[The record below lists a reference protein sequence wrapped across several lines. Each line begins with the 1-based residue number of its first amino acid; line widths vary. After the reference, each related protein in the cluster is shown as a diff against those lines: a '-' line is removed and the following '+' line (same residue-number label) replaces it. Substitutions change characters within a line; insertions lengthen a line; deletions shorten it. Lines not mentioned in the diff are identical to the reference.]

1 MKPFLSVC
9 IPTYNRDSLLKEAI
23 DSILSQ
29 NCNDYIEIVVS
40 DNASSDKTEEMM
52 SDICNKNSNV
62 KYFRIEENKGPDFN
76 FLNAVNLASG
86 EYCWL
91 LGSDDLADQDSIS
104 KILSSLENN
113 NCDILLFNSIDCE
126 FDMTPRFKRSL
137 LAKEVASRAFDF
149 SNDEELT
156 FYVSKGQSLGALLS
170 YISSIVFKRASW
182 QKVDFYESYIG
193 SGFIHT
199 FILLSIVAKGAK
211 LKYLTDALVFQRGD
225 NDSAMDPSSNGFSRI
240 MIEFHAYEKF
250 ADTFFSTSVVV
261 KSLFFRVFRGER
273 PWWRFLKYFS
283 LTPDEWYVIHTN
295 MRKFEYTALSI
306 LIISGLM
313 KFPFIPKMIYSQ
325 FKFAKSLYYKSKGS
339 LGSSRA
345 LLQRGTGKVG

>member
-52 SDICNKNSNV
+52 SEICSKNSNV
-62 KYFRIEENKGPDFN
+62 KYYRLEENKGPDFN

-91 LGSDDLADQDSIS
+91 LGSDDLAAQDSIS
-104 KILSSLENN
+104 KIILNLENN
-113 NCDILLFNSIDCE
+113 NFDILLFNSIDCE
-126 FDMTPRFKRSL
+126 FDMSPRFKRSL
-137 LAKEVASRAFDF
+137 LAKEVSSRAFDF
-149 SNDEELT
+149 SNDEELS
-156 FYVSKGQSLGALLS
+156 FYVSKGKSLGALLS

-211 LKYLTDALVFQRGD
+211 LKYLTNALVFQRGD

-250 ADTFFSTSVVV
+250 ADTFFSNSVVV

-283 LTPDEWYVIHTN
+283 LTPDEWIIIFEN
-295 MRKFEYTALSI
+295 MKKFEYSNFHVY
-306 LIISGLM
+306 IIRCYM
-313 KFPFIPKMIYSQ
+313 KISFIPEYIYTY
-325 FKFAKSLYYKSKGS
+325 FKFAKRKYFKLNRI
-339 LGSSRA
+339 LSRME
-345 LLQRGTGKVG
+345 K